1 DYKDEAKV
9 QQVFSTDTMHDLF
22 GNLEALIKFQRMF
35 LVKIEAQAAC
45 SKQEQNF
52 GQIFIDAE
60 EKFTVYEPFCANFQI
75 IQDLV
80 IQESHKL
87 QKLAHIMSPDYELPA
102 MLIKPVQR
110 LCKYPLLL
118 QQLIKSTPEDWCYAE
133 INKKGLEAM
142 ERVTKNVNETKRI
155 QENSMVIQ
163 DLKKKI
169 VVEDGTECLLDKFG
183 SLLLHDKLI
192 LQKADSEHTKEMAV
206 FLFQKVILM
215 CKEVKD
221 VNKNS
226 ISIKKRRKEG
236 TLIVRG
242 RVPMSRIDHVK
253 GYSNQI
259 GQHILNVTWNEKDVN
274 QTIQLKCR
282 NDELLKQWLNTIIE
296 IKASSKVDLLPATP
310 QTPFPEI
317 NPMLNYYDDDED
329 DYYSSHNQEE
339 ETSSA
344 VVESSQAAATRL
356 RSHSYQHRSMP
367 QELSRQ
373 PSLGSTPNGYHPPRS
388 YMNGIPGVNL
398 PPLPRSPTRFSTSTT
413 EHSQN
418 HSLPYSPPVSHPSS
432 PDNNTALGALWQRR
446 QQQRQ
451 TDTNEPV
458 YERRSRASNLD
469 IQPTTSSKRNSNQDI
484 PEDYIKIKT
493 HYQGSIYVVLVP
505 SSIDYVELSRRIKD
519 KLKLCVQEPS
529 ISITGLKYEDE
540 DGDLITINS
549 DEDVQ
554 MGFEVKGRNNV
565 VNFHVTAVC

>member
-1 DYKDEAKV
+1 
-9 QQVFSTDTMHDLF
+9 
-22 GNLEALIKFQRMF
+22 
-35 LVKIEAQAAC
+35 
-45 SKQEQNF
+45 
-52 GQIFIDAE
+52 
-60 EKFTVYEPFCANFQI
+60 
-75 IQDLV
+75 
-80 IQESHKL
+80 
-87 QKLAHIMSPDYELPA
+87 
-102 MLIKPVQR
+102 
-110 LCKYPLLL
+110 
-118 QQLIKSTPEDWCYAE
+118 
-133 INKKGLEAM
+133 
-142 ERVTKNVNETKRI
+142 
-155 QENSMVIQ
+155 
-163 DLKKKI
+163 
-169 VVEDGTECLLDKFG
+169 
-183 SLLLHDKLI
+183 
-192 LQKADSEHTKEMAV
+192 
-206 FLFQKVILM
+206 
-215 CKEVKD
+215 
-221 VNKNS
+221 
-226 ISIKKRRKEG
+226 
-236 TLIVRG
+236 
-242 RVPMSRIDHVK
+242 
-253 GYSNQI
+253 
-259 GQHILNVTWNEKDVN
+259 
-274 QTIQLKCR
+274 
-282 NDELLKQWLNTIIE
+282 
-296 IKASSKVDLLPATP
+296 
-310 QTPFPEI
+310 
-317 NPMLNYYDDDED
+317 MLNYYDDDED